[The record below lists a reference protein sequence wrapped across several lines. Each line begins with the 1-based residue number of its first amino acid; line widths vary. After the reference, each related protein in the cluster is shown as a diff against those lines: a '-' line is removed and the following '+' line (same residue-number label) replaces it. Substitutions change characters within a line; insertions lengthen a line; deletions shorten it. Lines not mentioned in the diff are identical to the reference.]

1 MEIILSSDLMFPI
14 FFFPLYRTYLKM
26 RTQSKLQ
33 LVDLLAGWE
42 VMIQM
47 EETVPCFTPFT
58 LSL

>member
-1 MEIILSSDLMFPI
+1 MEIILSSDLFPNI
-14 FFFPLYRTYLKM
+14 FFSLYRTYLKM

-42 VMIQM
+42 IMIQM
-47 EETVPCFTPFT
+47 EETVPCFTPLT